1 MGNGEFVILIY
12 QVSFKLDIDILH
24 YFIQQEKHME
34 QWKPIKNYEG
44 FYEISNTGKIKSL
57 VNRYKTKQNA
67 ELLPYVDKKGYHRIT
82 LSKPTKGRF
91 LVHRLVAEHFLDTV
105 EGCDIV
111 NHKDNNPSNNI
122 FTNLEWTTYSG
133 NLQHAQNQGRLF
145 EAQSKGGKA
154 TAAIATKA
162 LLEITMQM
170 HLWN

>member
-1 MGNGEFVILIY
+1 
-12 QVSFKLDIDILH
+12 
-24 YFIQQEKHME
+24 ME

-111 NHKDNNPSNNI
+111 NHKDNNPSNNN
-122 FTNLEWTTYSG
+122 FTISLDKERGELETDNKTNNDSNNIDNDMVASDYLEKIKKRLGKDNPTKVEVVREIKEMKKQDDELTDVMKTRILNLV
-133 NLQHAQNQGRLF
+133 
-145 EAQSKGGKA
+145 
-154 TAAIATKA
+154 
-162 LLEITMQM
+162 
-170 HLWN
+170 